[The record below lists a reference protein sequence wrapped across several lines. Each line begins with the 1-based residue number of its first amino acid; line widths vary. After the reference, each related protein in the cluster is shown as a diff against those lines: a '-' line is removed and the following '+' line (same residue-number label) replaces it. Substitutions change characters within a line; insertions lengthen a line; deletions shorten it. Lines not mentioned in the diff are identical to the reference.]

1 MIRNT
6 SFPSRW
12 PLAGVALLAIT
23 ALLLAGCRT
32 PEQKK
37 ARFLATGNQFLK
49 KKDYQRAVLQFRNA
63 VQLGPKDAEAHYGLA
78 QAYLALGSFRQ
89 AVAEL
94 YKAAELDP
102 KNAKVQ
108 LSLAELLSGSS
119 NKDLVED
126 AYKRAA
132 AVSRAAPEDADAL
145 TTLAVTEL
153 RLGEPENA
161 ERDALKAL
169 EKAPASLRSSMLL
182 AAIKLGQKDPAG
194 AEQTLKQAVVEDPKS
209 AEPLLALARFYRG
222 LHRFPEA
229 EARFQQAVQ
238 IDPKNGQALVDL
250 AALEVAT
257 GKKQQAEDTYR
268 KAAALPGRQ
277 FKAVHALF
285 LMADNR
291 QDAAI
296 AELKT
301 LYGKDPNDRDLRNLL
316 VRAYLTTKKIQDATN
331 LLTAVIA
338 KNSKDVD
345 ALMQRAAIRI
355 QQGQFDDAQ
364 KDLLPVLSIKPDLGE
379 AHYFLAKVRRGQGN
393 ASGYRAELEE
403 AVRRDPRLLAARL
416 EMVSLLVASNTPQAA
431 MELIDQTPQDQRSS
445 LPVLIQR
452 TGVLLANGRLDEAEK
467 DIAAG
472 LKMGRDPELL
482 VQDAI
487 AKLQRKDTAAA
498 RQSLEEALSQNPE
511 NLRALEILVS
521 TYTAQKQMDAAIAKV
536 QEYLAKRPQSAV
548 LLQFLGSLYV
558 AGGQPDR
565 ARTAFLA
572 AKSADPK
579 ATGVDLRL
587 AQLDLSQNRL
597 DEAKATLTSLL
608 ASEGGNSAARLLL
621 AEVEERT
628 GNAAAAIDDYRKV
641 LAIDSKNVAALN
653 NLAYLLSNE
662 MKSDEAIGYA
672 QQAKELAPDNMN
684 VEDTLGWVYYRKGL
698 YASALPHLEA
708 AVAKAPSARRKYHLA
723 MAYLK
728 AGDRQR
734 GVTVLEQAITMDPN
748 LPEAQEARQVLV
760 GSNNVSKGNSR

>member
-1 MIRNT
+1 M
-6 SFPSRW
+6 S
-12 PLAGVALLAIT
+12 AALLVIA

-37 ARFLATGNQFLK
+37 ARFLATGNQLLK
-49 KKDYQRAVLQFRNA
+49 NKGYQRAVLQFKNA
-63 VQLGPKDAEAHYGLA
+63 VQLGPKDADAHYGLA
-78 QAYLALGSFRQ
+78 QAYLALGGFQQ
-89 AVAEL
+89 AAAEL
-94 YKAAELDP
+94 YKATELDP
-102 KNAKVQ
+102 KNAKAQ
-108 LSLAELLSGSS
+108 LLLAELLAGSS
-119 NKDLVED
+119 NKELVED

-132 AVSRAAPEDADAL
+132 AVSGAAPDDAEAL
-145 TTLAVTEL
+145 TTLALTEL
-153 RLGEPENA
+153 RLGQPEDA

-169 EKAPASLRSSMLL
+169 EKAPASLKSSMLL
-182 AAIKLGQKDPAG
+182 VAIKLGQRDLAG
-194 AEQTLKQAVVEDPKS
+194 AEQTLKQAVVEAPKS
-209 AEPLLALARFYRG
+209 AEPLLALGRFYRG
-222 LHRFPEA
+222 LRRFPEA
-229 EARFQQAVQ
+229 EARFQDAVQ

-250 AALEVAT
+250 AALETAT

-296 AELKT
+296 AELKN
-301 LYGKDPNDRDLRNLL
+301 LYSKDPNDRDLRNLL
-316 VRAYLTTKKIQDATN
+316 VRAYLTTKRIQDATN

-345 ALMQRAAIRI
+345 ALMQRAAIHLEQR
-355 QQGQFDDAQ
+355 QFDDAQ
-364 KDLLPVLSIKPDLGE
+364 KDLLPVFSLKPDLGE

-416 EMVSLLVASNTPQAA
+416 EMVSLLLASNTPQAA
-431 MELIDQTPQDQRSS
+431 MELIDQTPPDQRRN

-452 TGVLLANGRLDEAEK
+452 TGVLLANGRLGEAEK
-467 DIAAG
+467 NIAAG
-472 LKMGRDPELL
+472 LNMGRNPELL
-482 VQDAI
+482 VLDAL

-498 RQSLEEALSQNPE
+498 RKSLEEALSQNPE
-511 NLRALEILVS
+511 NLRALELLVS
-521 TYTAQKQMDAAIAKV
+521 TYSAQKQMDAAIAKV

-548 LLQFLGSLYV
+548 LLQLLGSLYL

-565 ARTAFLA
+565 ARTVFLA

-587 AQLDLSQNRL
+587 AQLDVAQNRL
-597 DEAKATLTSLL
+597 DEAKATLTLLL
-608 ASEGGNSAARLLL
+608 ASEGGNSAARILL

-628 GNAAAAIDDYRKV
+628 GNDAAAIDHYRKV
-641 LAIDSKNVAALN
+641 LANDSKNVTALN

-672 QQAKELAPDNMN
+672 QQAKELAPDNMT

-698 YASALPHLEA
+698 YSSAVPHLEA

-728 AGDRQR
+728 VGDRQR
-734 GVTVLEQAITMDPN
+734 GVTVLEQAVMMDPK

-760 GSNNVSKGNSR
+760 GSNNIAKGNSR